1 MPDTSRPTPLYHL
14 YTGAS
19 ALLAPFA
26 WRKVAQRLGAYGVT
40 PERQRERL
48 GHATLPRPNGQ
59 LIWFHAASVGESLS
73 ILTLIA
79 RLGEMRPE
87 AEFLITSGTP
97 TSAELIE
104 KRMPPRCR
112 HQFPPLD
119 SRAAVDKFLA
129 HWQPDLGVFV
139 ESELWPQMVVRA
151 RATGCPLV
159 LLNARMSDRTV
170 NAWVKRPDTAGFILS
185 QFNLFVTQ
193 NQKTA
198 NNLRRMGA
206 APDRIRPGS
215 NLKAVSA
222 PLPVDQTTLQQMQTA
237 LGDRPLWVASSTHAG
252 EEETVLAAH
261 AQILKTLPDACLLL
275 VPRHP
280 DRGDTVE
287 TLIRDA
293 GLTLARR
300 SRGEMPTAQTH
311 VYLADTLGEVGTWYA
326 LCPRVFMGG
335 SLLEVGGHNPFEPAQ
350 LGATVL
356 TGPGYFNFAE
366 SYAEMIAEGAAFEA
380 ATAEAIAARVTTW
393 LGQSTELEVA
403 CAAATAYIA
412 RQSDHLDKTAAAL
425 IELLPA
431 A

>member
-1 MPDTSRPTPLYHL
+1 MPDTLRPTPLYYL

-26 WRKVAQRLGAYGVT
+26 WRKVARRLGDYGISR
-40 PERQRERL
+40 ERQRERL
-48 GHATLPRPNGQ
+48 GHATLPRPDGQ
-59 LIWFHAASVGESLS
+59 LVWFHAASVGESLS
-73 ILTLIA
+73 ILTLVT
-79 RLGEMRPE
+79 RLGDMLPN

-119 SRAAVDKFLA
+119 SRAAVDRFLA

-170 NAWVKRPDTAGFILS
+170 NAWVKRPETAGFILS
-185 QFNLFVTQ
+185 QFDLFVTQ

-198 NNLRRMGA
+198 DNLRRMGA
-206 APDRIRPGS
+206 TPDRIRPGS

-222 PLPVDQTTLQQMQTA
+222 PLPVDRSTLEQIQTA

-261 AQILKTLPDACLLL
+261 AQVIKSHPDTCLLL
-275 VPRHP
+275 APRHP
-280 DRGDTVE
+280 DRGDAVE
-287 TLIRDA
+287 ALIHNA
-293 GLTLARR
+293 GLSLARR
-300 SRGEMPTAQTH
+300 SRGEALAAATQ

-335 SLLEVGGHNPFEPAQ
+335 SLRDIGGHNPFEPAQ

-366 SYAEMIAEGAAFEA
+366 SYAEMITEGAAFEA
-380 ATAEAIAARVTTW
+380 ITAEAIAAQITAW
-393 LGQSTELEVA
+393 LESPHELELA

-425 IELLPA
+425 IDLLPA